1 MSIYTYNGA
10 EFSEEDVI
18 AKAKEKGMDLNSYIN
33 KFGIE
38 KVDDGPGKKKPVV
51 VGDATVAGTKNT
63 ASKSAKSSSASS
75 NNPFGKVNIFDP
87 LNITKNALDAA
98 QAKPAKDVKFDP
110 KKFAKDM
117 STNKADGFYTK
128 GENFEKLTGVK
139 QKKEEEKIANKVF
152 DTFDSFNY
160 SKLSPEQ
167 KLLLDDQA
175 ANLLQSN
182 IKPGD
187 PYSLSSKDIELK
199 SQEILSKAADKKKDI
214 EDSSYLDRF
223 VNGIAAGANYVGES
237 FASMPETVY
246 RAFALPQNIIA
257 SVTDNKDLEASPEKF
272 KQLTGTTNP
281 VMDYFVEEQKKIQKN
296 NNIYDNANYDS
307 ASISENLEKGN
318 WSDAFKLLGTGLAE
332 SAPVSIS
339 IMAGGANMGLAKLAA
354 TSTALMAGP
363 ETRKMIEENP
373 NQSELE
379 NVVTGFGMAGAES
392 VFSAIGEGS
401 LGKVLKEIVKKEG
414 AEIGAKTFRDGLI
427 TVYETALKKYGA
439 PAAMVGEGLEE
450 VATTI
455 TQNLISKK
463 PAFQNVTDSFIAG
476 VGGGGVWGS
485 PVNLQKGIQGF
496 KKGLTTYKINQQ
508 LKNTELNNLS
518 EVFNPATPVTD
529 AQINIATIPNSYKI
543 LNDQVDF
550 DVNSDKITAEEGES
564 IKKEF
569 AFTYH
574 ANNKLKELNLPV
586 VDNIEVINLLKQRD
600 KLTSTIK
607 AVNDPTLTSFQGEE
621 VKAINAKI
629 SEITAQAAKQ
639 NITADIEKTKR
650 AADAIGVS
658 EYIEIPDLNNASD
671 VREYLINNAD
681 YLDEKTLN
689 LIETS
694 YGAFVPLKNGKEAL
708 IINKEE
714 AALDRVVTT
723 GQHEFLH
730 KIIYKA
736 VKDNV
741 ELQKKIGSEL
751 YSHLE
756 NYIGEDQFKST
767 EFKKRYDGYKFSF
780 EESKKEL
787 NGKLNKAKDYLAKG
801 SINQETY
808 DKAVLDAER
817 AMAKA
822 EGKYLEE
829 TLPLLSESLSKG
841 DIKYNE
847 TFFTKIGDIL
857 RKIFQKYGL
866 TNVSFDNG
874 KDVFNFVRDYNKSF
888 ESGKFTKAFKTLANE
903 GQYKGSI
910 AKTQPSVKVN
920 PAADVKQSQSISQV
934 ETLKNQ
940 LSELEDNEFDYEPED
955 FDQQVANLQEKIKRA
970 TEKEKNEP
978 KVEIKKE
985 KPTSEEDDVKEIIR
999 ENKASVAS
1007 DKVQKIYDTKGKEGA
1022 QDIINLFKPITKKIV
1037 DKRRDAPGFDREL
1050 LTDEIET
1057 GVGGI
1062 LDLITKYNPE
1072 SGIPLAAYINK
1083 YLPVRA
1089 IATSKRLL
1097 GKEFSKD
1104 VAEEK
1109 SLIAEETI
1117 SETKEKPK
1125 YANALE
1131 SKVFEP
1137 EVLEAINRKIL
1148 SVIRTLK
1155 SKIDEPVSINRTI
1168 TPLISEI
1175 KEEIG
1180 KQVDI
1185 NVKTEMGGKKDNQL
1199 KKWLLKNKKYIL
1211 ENMTT
1216 TWLMGKGKANKVEG
1230 GIPNAIQKSV
1240 DGKWLSYPDWVGKK
1254 IDRESVSTDQAGR
1267 TSGAEL
1273 VRRLPNVANNVSN
1286 EDFLSNILE
1295 PSGNPIRGRKESL
1308 AKAIAEE
1315 MAFDIILKD
1324 FQEDGPIFEAFSAN
1338 QERQGVE
1345 VKEVIKTD
1353 FLRQSER
1360 GNIKFSLS
1368 PKAKEEFNESVDK
1381 IFDAISI
1388 KGRITKAKLR
1398 RIVNNVFPEW
1408 TQDDKDEV
1416 VNKFGTYIRS
1426 AIQTIGKKYREK
1438 EKIKGAKVKDAI
1450 RAFTDNVDDGVAIGI
1465 RLGVP
1470 SVTAN
1475 LKNSEHIKELQDINI
1490 DFGQQLLKDV
1500 GQREGLELLA
1510 SFWYPSVAGRTKDE
1524 SKSIFKGKGS
1534 FRQFLQDIQDGFD
1547 NKIKFEDLNI
1557 DRKNNAVTEAM
1568 VDGNISAKSKA
1579 NDLRI
1584 SSNAWDFTN
1593 RAVEFFAKEVKDP
1606 NNGYSNKH
1614 LASLLTL
1621 LIYERNSALRSA
1633 APVAG
1638 AIVDPRIKNIKK
1650 YDYDHSVP
1658 ARYVLSRLMDKYI
1671 DGKDIDL
1678 NKLKKDY
1685 VVTVIPLT
1693 MTESLK
1699 NAGLQSMMPYD
1710 YKDGDGADSRLQY
1723 GNKDISRMIKFSLS
1737 TKANLKWENKLGVTS
1752 ADFKIGPYTY
1762 NIKAASIKDYGLSSD
1777 PAYAGVF
1784 EKIANNLDIPVEQIT
1799 NNKKFD
1805 WVSFTEK
1812 SQGTGILNLGNSFK
1826 VFGIVT
1832 NGLIDYIKKN
1842 DLQGIAFDANRTEPS
1857 RVRLYNTMARVI
1869 SNNFGW
1875 DYTSFDTNN
1884 KESGVIFAINSS
1896 KSNSF
1901 ENQSEIQR
1909 EKIKFSKAISPTFN
1923 KIIEENKG
1931 VEDYKNFS
1939 DIVARRRGAGKNMFD
1954 VYVPASAADFELLLY
1969 NFLGKGKKGEEQKKF
1984 FDDTLLKPYANGS
1997 DLMDA
2002 ARQSIKN
2009 EYKQL
2014 LKEFPDVAKKIEK
2027 RTPDGD
2033 FTYDQ
2038 AIRVAMWNDEGVEI
2052 PGLSQ
2057 RDMNKLTDLV
2067 NSDIELKAFKDA
2079 LIVTGRQGRGWIKP
2093 EEYWDA
2099 NTIITDLHNLTEGE
2113 GRKKFLSEFIANA
2126 EEMFGKWENGKLV
2139 GPNINKVEAVYGTDV
2154 REALEDV
2161 LYRMTTGKNR
2171 GFGKDKET
2179 SRWADWVTGSTG
2191 AIMFLNIRSAA
2202 LQLIGAVNF
2211 LNLRDNNP
2219 YAAAKAFANQK
2230 QYWEDFAYIWNSDK
2244 MKERRGGLKED
2255 VAAAEIANAAAGSK
2269 NKVGAVLSYLLKIG
2283 YTPTQFADSFA
2294 IASGGAP
2301 FYRNRINTYL
2311 KEGMNEK
2318 DAEEAAWDDFTKVS
2332 DETQQSGDPRDI
2344 SKQQASAAGRLLL
2357 TFQNTAMQQSRIVK
2371 KAFLDLKNGRGDA
2384 KTNFAKIAYYIAI
2397 QNTMFAVLQQGLFAV
2412 AFGDDDED
2420 EEKPEKEKKLNE
2432 KLFDVADG
2440 VVDTILRG
2448 TGFAGGIVATVKN
2461 MAKKFLDEKDKGFK
2475 GDYAKVA
2482 IEGANLSPPIGSKL
2496 RKLYNGL
2503 QQTKFD
2509 KDLIDARGWDVMQ
2522 DGRVNIGPMYGVT
2535 GKIVEAGTNIPMDR
2549 LVTKINNASEALN
2562 SKNTAMQRIMV
2573 GLGWSPYSAGIEES
2587 AGDKKIREEAKAKRK
2602 IEGVEKAKETRER
2615 TRDSIRQLPVSERL
2629 RLRKE
2634 AALERREKRKRR
2646 KMG

>member
-1 MSIYTYNGA
+1 MADYISKDGHLYTIDEINQVAEENGTT
-10 EFSEEDVI
+10 FEDI
-18 AKAKEKGMDLNSYIN
+18 
-33 KFGIE
+33 IE
-38 KVDDGPGKKKPVV
+38 KNALSQNEPAEGPGKKKPVAAK
-51 VGDATVAGTKNT
+51 GATVTGKST
-63 ASKSAKSSSASS
+63 ASKSARPSSVSSS
-75 NNPFGKVNIFDP
+75 NPFGKVNIFDP

-98 QAKPAKDVKFDP
+98 QVKPTKEVKFNP

-117 STNKADGFYTK
+117 SGNKAEGFYTK
-128 GENFEKLTGVK
+128 GEKNVELSGVK
-139 QKKEEEKIANKVF
+139 QKKAEEKVADEVFNTF
-152 DTFDSFNY
+152 DTFNY
-160 SKLSPEQ
+160 SKLTPEQ

-182 IKPGD
+182 IKVGES
-187 PYSLSSKDIELK
+187 YSLSPKDIELK
-199 SQEILSKAADKKKDI
+199 SQEILSKAAEKKKGI
-214 EDSSYLDRF
+214 EESSYLDRF

-246 RAFALPQNIIA
+246 RVFALPQNIVA
-257 SVTDNKDLEASPEKF
+257 SITDNKDLEASPEKL
-272 KQLTGTTNP
+272 KELTGTTNP

-363 ETRKMIEENP
+363 ETRKIAEENP

-401 LGKVLKEIVKKEG
+401 LGKVLKQIIKKEG

-439 PAAMVGEGLEE
+439 PAAMIGEGIEE

-463 PAFQNVTDSFIAG
+463 PAFENVTDSFIAG
-476 VGGGGVWGS
+476 VGGGAVWGS

-496 KKGLTTYKINQQ
+496 KKGLTTYKVNQE
-508 LKNTELNNLS
+508 LKNTDANNLT
-518 EVFNPATPVTD
+518 EVFNPNTPVTD
-529 AQINIATIPNSYKI
+529 SQINIASIPDSYKI
-543 LNDQVDF
+543 LNEQVDF
-550 DVNSDKITAEEGES
+550 DINSDRITPEEGDK

-574 ANNKLKELNLPV
+574 ANNKLKELKLPTI
-586 VDNIEVINLLKQRD
+586 DNIEVINLLKQRD
-600 KLTSTIK
+600 ELNSTIK
-607 AVNDPTLTSFQGEE
+607 AVNDPTLTPFQIDE
-621 VKAINAKI
+621 VKAINSKI
-629 SEITAQAAKQ
+629 SEITAGAAKQ

-671 VREYLINNAD
+671 VREYLVNNAD

-730 KIIYKA
+730 KIVYKA

-741 ELQKKIGSEL
+741 QLQKKIGSEL

-756 NYIGEDQFKST
+756 NYIGEDQFKDT

-787 NGKLNKAKDYLAKG
+787 NGKLNKAKEYLAKG

-817 AMAKA
+817 AMSKA

-888 ESGKFTKAFKTLANE
+888 ESGKFTKAFKTLVNE
-903 GQYKGSI
+903 GQYKGSV
-910 AKTQPSVKVN
+910 AKTQPSVKAS
-920 PAADVKQSQSISQV
+920 PSAEVKQSQTISQV

-978 KVEIKKE
+978 KVEVKKE

-1007 DKVQKIYDTKGKEGA
+1007 DKVQKIYDAKGKEGA
-1022 QDIINLFKPITKKIV
+1022 QDIINLFRPITKKIV

-1089 IATSKRLL
+1089 IATSKRILDT
-1097 GKEFSKD
+1097 EFSKD
-1104 VAEEK
+1104 VTEEK
-1109 SLIAEETI
+1109 GLMAEETT
-1117 SETKEKPK
+1117 SEAKEKPK

-1137 EVLEAINRKIL
+1137 EVLENANKKIL
-1148 SVIRTLK
+1148 SVVRTLK
-1155 SKIDEPVSINRTI
+1155 SKIDEPITLNRTV
-1168 TPLISEI
+1168 TPLIAEI
-1175 KEEIG
+1175 KDEIG
-1180 KQVDI
+1180 KQFDI
-1185 NVKTEMGGKKDNQL
+1185 DVKTAMGGKKDNQL
-1199 KKWLLKNKKYIL
+1199 KNWLLKNKKYIL

-1230 GIPNAIQKSV
+1230 GIPNAIQKQI
-1240 DGKWLSYPDWVGKK
+1240 DGKWVSYPDWVGKTP
-1254 IDRESVSTDQAGR
+1254 DRESVSTDQAGR

-1286 EDFLSNILE
+1286 EDFLSHILE

-1315 MAFDIILKD
+1315 SAFDIINNDL
-1324 FQEDGPIFEAFSAN
+1324 ENEGPIYDAMLTT
-1338 QERQGVE
+1338 QERLGAKIANDLAVE
-1345 VKEVIKTD
+1345 IAK
-1353 FLRQSER
+1353 QSER
-1360 GNIKFSLS
+1360 GNIKYSEKLINGYNESIDKLSKDILKAETAKDETNIINKWIASDGRSIRTIASFLKGKLEKLKTNRGIFENILLPTIKTYSKFKGTIEKNSYNLVSVPKGESIYFGDEKVPLWLDINYIKNNWNKAVPVINEEANEAVNEMIDIVNYFKDNKSTKENFEDYLGLLRIDQRGLIRKMFKAGLAVENMDKSLEPYLEHNATNAS
-1368 PKAKEEFNESVDK
+1368 VANKIMDFFNEKITEKELRDFITEAQVNLVPKKMNDYLPKYEEGKNRMHAPKAVLYLQSLIDKGYKISNIESEYGSK
-1381 IFDAISI
+1381 KYFDALV
-1388 KGRITKAKLR
+1388 KLAKSG
-1398 RIVNNVFPEW
+1398 VNS
-1408 TQDDKDEV
+1408 KEV
-1416 VNKFGTYIRS
+1416 IDNQA
-1426 AIQTIGKKYREK
+1426 AI
-1438 EKIKGAKVKDAI
+1438 
-1450 RAFTDNVDDGVAIGI
+1450 
-1465 RLGVP
+1465 
-1470 SVTAN
+1470 
-1475 LKNSEHIKELQDINI
+1475 
-1490 DFGQQLLKDV
+1490 
-1500 GQREGLELLA
+1500 
-1510 SFWYPSVAGRTKDE
+1510 
-1524 SKSIFKGKGS
+1524 
-1534 FRQFLQDIQDGFD
+1534 
-1547 NKIKFEDLNI
+1547 NKILEDMES
-1557 DRKNNAVTEAM
+1557 DV
-1568 VDGNISAKSKA
+1568 KS
-1579 NDLRI
+1579 
-1584 SSNAWDFTN
+1584 S
-1593 RAVEFFAKEVKDP
+1593 
-1606 NNGYSNKH
+1606 
-1614 LASLLTL
+1614 
-1621 LIYERNSALRSA
+1621 
-1633 APVAG
+1633 
-1638 AIVDPRIKNIKK
+1638 
-1650 YDYDHSVP
+1650 
-1658 ARYVLSRLMDKYI
+1658 
-1671 DGKDIDL
+1671 
-1678 NKLKKDY
+1678 
-1685 VVTVIPLT
+1685 
-1693 MTESLK
+1693 
-1699 NAGLQSMMPYD
+1699 
-1710 YKDGDGADSRLQY
+1710 
-1723 GNKDISRMIKFSLS
+1723 
-1737 TKANLKWENKLGVTS
+1737 
-1752 ADFKIGPYTY
+1752 
-1762 NIKAASIKDYGLSSD
+1762 
-1777 PAYAGVF
+1777 
-1784 EKIANNLDIPVEQIT
+1784 EK
-1799 NNKKFD
+1799 
-1805 WVSFTEK
+1805 
-1812 SQGTGILNLGNSFK
+1812 
-1826 VFGIVT
+1826 
-1832 NGLIDYIKKN
+1832 
-1842 DLQGIAFDANRTEPS
+1842 
-1857 RVRLYNTMARVI
+1857 
-1869 SNNFGW
+1869 
-1875 DYTSFDTNN
+1875 
-1884 KESGVIFAINSS
+1884 
-1896 KSNSF
+1896 
-1901 ENQSEIQR
+1901 
-1909 EKIKFSKAISPTFN
+1909 ISPTFN

-1939 DIVARRRGAGKNMFD
+1939 DIVARRRGAGKNRFD
-1954 VYVPASAADFELLLY
+1954 IYVPASAADFELLLY
-1969 NFLGKGKKGEEQKKF
+1969 NFMGEGKKGEEQKKF
-1984 FDDTLLKPYANGS
+1984 FTDTLLRPYANGN

-2014 LKEFPDVAKKIEK
+2014 LTEFPDVAKKIEK

-2057 RDMNKLTDLV
+2057 RDTNKLTELV
-2067 NSDIELKAFKDA
+2067 NNDPELKAFKEG
-2079 LIVTGRQGRGWIKP
+2079 LIVTGRQGRGWVKP

-2179 SRWADWVTGSTG
+2179 SNWANWVTGSTG
-2191 AIMFLNIRSAA
+2191 AIMFLNVRSAA

-2230 QYWEDFAYIWNSDK
+2230 QYWEDFARIWNSDK

-2269 NKVGAVLSYLLKIG
+2269 NKVGAVLSYLLKVG
-2283 YTPTQFADSFA
+2283 YTPTQMADSFA

-2301 FYRNRINTYL
+2301 FYRNRIKTYL
-2311 KEGMNEK
+2311 SEGMTERE
-2318 DAEEAAWDDFTKVS
+2318 AEDAAWDDFTKVS

-2448 TGFAGGIVATVKN
+2448 TGFTGGIVATVKN
-2461 MAKKFLDEKDKGFK
+2461 MAKKYLDERDKKFK
-2475 GDYAKVA
+2475 ADYAKVVL
-2482 IEGANLSPPIGSKL
+2482 EGANLSPPIGSKL
-2496 RKLYNGL
+2496 RKLYSGL

-2509 KDLIDARGWDVMQ
+2509 KDLIEKRGWDVVQ
-2522 DGRVNIGPMYGVT
+2522 DGRVKLSPSYGVT
-2535 GKIVEAGTNIPMDR
+2535 GKIVEAFTNVPMDR
-2549 LVTKINNASEALN
+2549 LVTKVNNASEALN
-2562 SKNTAMQRIMV
+2562 SQNTAMQRIMV
-2573 GLGWSPYSAGIEES
+2573 GLGWSPYSAGIEDS

-2615 TRDSIRQLPVSERL
+2615 TKDSIKALPLRERIKLKRQAVLD
-2629 RLRKE
+2629 
-2634 AALERREKRKRR
+2634 RREKRKRR

>member
-1 MSIYTYNGA
+1 MADYISESGYTYTDEEINSA
-10 EFSEEDVI
+10 ASEQGKTFDDI
-18 AKAKEKGMDLNSYIN
+18 IKKNKLKLKTDAKAKS
-33 KFGIE
+33 
-38 KVDDGPGKKKPVV
+38 PGKKMPTIEQ
-51 VGDATVAGTKNT
+51 DATVAGTKNT

-98 QAKPAKDVKFDP
+98 QAKPAKEVKFDP

-117 STNKADGFYTK
+117 SANKADGFYTK

-139 QKKEEEKIANKVF
+139 QKKEEEKIANEVF

-175 ANLLQSN
+175 ADLLQSN

-246 RAFALPQNIIA
+246 RIFALPQNIIA
-257 SVTDNKDLEASPEKF
+257 SVTDNKDLAASPEKF

-363 ETRKMIEENP
+363 ETRKMAEENP

-550 DVNSDKITAEEGES
+550 DVNSDKITAEEGEN

-600 KLTSTIK
+600 KLASTIK

-671 VREYLINNAD
+671 AREYLVNNAD

-787 NGKLNKAKDYLAKG
+787 NSKLNKAKDYLAKG

-903 GQYKGSI
+903 GQYKGSV
-910 AKTQPSVKVN
+910 AKTQPSIKVN
-920 PAADVKQSQSISQV
+920 PAAEVKQSQPISQV

-955 FDQQVANLQEKIKRA
+955 FDQQVANLREKIKRA

-978 KVEIKKE
+978 KVEVKKE

-999 ENKASVAS
+999 ENKASIAS

-1089 IATSKRLL
+1089 IATSKRILDT
-1097 GKEFSKD
+1097 EFSKD
-1104 VAEEK
+1104 VTEEK
-1109 SLIAEETI
+1109 GLMAEETA
-1117 SETKEKPK
+1117 SEAKEKPK

-1137 EVLEAINRKIL
+1137 EVLENANKKIL

-1155 SKIDEPVSINRTI
+1155 SKIDEPITLNRTV
-1168 TPLISEI
+1168 TPLIAEI
-1175 KEEIG
+1175 KDEIG
-1180 KQVDI
+1180 KQFDI
-1185 NVKTEMGGKKDNQL
+1185 DVKTAMGGKKDNQL
-1199 KKWLLKNKKYIL
+1199 KNWLLKNKKYIL

-1230 GIPNAIQKSV
+1230 GIPNAIQKQI
-1240 DGKWLSYPDWVGKK
+1240 DGKWVSYPDWIGKTP
-1254 IDRESVSTDQAGR
+1254 DRESVSTDQAGR

-1286 EDFLSNILE
+1286 EDFLSHILE

-1315 MAFDIILKD
+1315 SAFDIINNDL
-1324 FQEDGPIFEAFSAN
+1324 ENEGPIYDAMLTT
-1338 QERQGVE
+1338 QERLGAKIANDLAVE
-1345 VKEVIKTD
+1345 IAK
-1353 FLRQSER
+1353 QSER
-1360 GNIKFSLS
+1360 GNIKYSEKLINGYNESIDKLSKDILKAETAEDEANIINKWIASDGRSIRTIASFLKGKLEKLKTNRGIFENILLPTIKTYSKFKGTIEKNSYNLVSVPKGESIYFGDEKVPLWLDINYIKNNWNKAVSVINEEADEAVNEMIDIVNYFKDNKSTKENFEDYLGLLRIDQRGLIRKMFKAGLAVENMDKSLEPYLEHNATNAS
-1368 PKAKEEFNESVDK
+1368 VANKIMDFFNEKITEKELRDFIAEAQVNLVPKKINDYLPKYEEGKNRMHAPKVVLYLQSLIDK
-1381 IFDAISI
+1381 GYKISNIESEYGSKKYFDALVKLAKSGVNSKEVIDNQDAINKILEEMESDI
-1388 KGRITKAKLR
+1388 K
-1398 RIVNNVFPEW
+1398 P
-1408 TQDDKDEV
+1408 
-1416 VNKFGTYIRS
+1416 S
-1426 AIQTIGKKYREK
+1426 
-1438 EKIKGAKVKDAI
+1438 EKI
-1450 RAFTDNVDDGVAIGI
+1450 
-1465 RLGVP
+1465 
-1470 SVTAN
+1470 
-1475 LKNSEHIKELQDINI
+1475 
-1490 DFGQQLLKDV
+1490 
-1500 GQREGLELLA
+1500 
-1510 SFWYPSVAGRTKDE
+1510 
-1524 SKSIFKGKGS
+1524 
-1534 FRQFLQDIQDGFD
+1534 
-1547 NKIKFEDLNI
+1547 
-1557 DRKNNAVTEAM
+1557 
-1568 VDGNISAKSKA
+1568 
-1579 NDLRI
+1579 
-1584 SSNAWDFTN
+1584 
-1593 RAVEFFAKEVKDP
+1593 
-1606 NNGYSNKH
+1606 
-1614 LASLLTL
+1614 
-1621 LIYERNSALRSA
+1621 
-1633 APVAG
+1633 
-1638 AIVDPRIKNIKK
+1638 
-1650 YDYDHSVP
+1650 
-1658 ARYVLSRLMDKYI
+1658 
-1671 DGKDIDL
+1671 
-1678 NKLKKDY
+1678 
-1685 VVTVIPLT
+1685 
-1693 MTESLK
+1693 
-1699 NAGLQSMMPYD
+1699 
-1710 YKDGDGADSRLQY
+1710 
-1723 GNKDISRMIKFSLS
+1723 
-1737 TKANLKWENKLGVTS
+1737 
-1752 ADFKIGPYTY
+1752 
-1762 NIKAASIKDYGLSSD
+1762 
-1777 PAYAGVF
+1777 
-1784 EKIANNLDIPVEQIT
+1784 
-1799 NNKKFD
+1799 
-1805 WVSFTEK
+1805 
-1812 SQGTGILNLGNSFK
+1812 
-1826 VFGIVT
+1826 
-1832 NGLIDYIKKN
+1832 
-1842 DLQGIAFDANRTEPS
+1842 
-1857 RVRLYNTMARVI
+1857 
-1869 SNNFGW
+1869 
-1875 DYTSFDTNN
+1875 
-1884 KESGVIFAINSS
+1884 SS
-1896 KSNSF
+1896 K
-1901 ENQSEIQR
+1901 
-1909 EKIKFSKAISPTFN
+1909 FN

-1939 DIVARRRGAGKNMFD
+1939 DIVARRRGAGKNRFD
-1954 VYVPASAADFELLLY
+1954 IYVPASAADFELLLY
-1969 NFLGKGKKGEEQKKF
+1969 NFMGEGKKGEEQKKF
-1984 FDDTLLKPYANGS
+1984 FADTLLKPYANGN

-2014 LKEFPDVAKKIEK
+2014 LKTFPDVAKKIEQK
-2027 RTPDGD
+2027 TPDGD

-2057 RDMNKLTDLV
+2057 RDTNKLTDLV
-2067 NSDIELKAFKDA
+2067 NSDPELKAFKDA
-2079 LIVTGRQGRGWIKP
+2079 LVITGRQGRGWVKP

-2126 EEMFGKWENGKLV
+2126 EEMFGKFENGKLV

-2171 GFGKDKET
+2171 GYGNDKET
-2179 SRWADWVTGSTG
+2179 SNWAKWVTGSTG
-2191 AIMFLNIRSAA
+2191 AIMFLNVRSAA

-2230 QYWEDFAYIWNSDK
+2230 QYWEDFATIWNSDK

-2283 YTPTQFADSFA
+2283 YTPTQMADSFA

-2301 FYRNRINTYL
+2301 FYRNRIKSYL
-2311 KEGMNEK
+2311 DEGMSERE
-2318 DAEEAAWDDFTKVS
+2318 AEDAAWDDFTKVS

-2384 KTNFAKIAYYIAI
+2384 KTNFAKIAYYVAI

-2420 EEKPEKEKKLNE
+2420 EEKSEKEKKLNE

-2461 MAKKFLDEKDKGFK
+2461 MAKKYLDERDKKFK
-2475 GDYAKVA
+2475 ADYAKVVL
-2482 IEGANLSPPIGSKL
+2482 EGANLSPPIGSKL
-2496 RKLYNGL
+2496 RKLYSGL

-2509 KDLIDARGWDVMQ
+2509 KDLIEKRGWDVMQ
-2522 DGRVNIGPMYGVT
+2522 DGRVKLSPSYGVT
-2535 GKIVEAGTNIPMDR
+2535 GKVVEAFTNVPMDR
-2549 LVTKINNASEALN
+2549 LVTKVNNASEAMN
-2562 SKNTAMQRIMV
+2562 SQNTTMQRIMV
-2573 GLGWSPYSAGIEES
+2573 GLGWSPYSAGIEDS
-2587 AGDKKIREEAKAKRK
+2587 AGDKKIKEEAKAKRK
-2602 IEGVEKAKETRER
+2602 IEGKIKAEETRER
-2615 TRDSIRQLPVSERL
+2615 TKDSIKSLPFGEQLKLKR
-2629 RLRKE
+2629 E
-2634 AALERREKRKRR
+2634 AQMKRRRNRR